1 MKNFGDTLRELRIA
15 QNIGLRELAV
25 KVDISPAYLSRIE
38 RGKERPPRPELI
50 KSFAKILAADPD
62 VLFRLSSSTDPEI
75 ADFLRE
81 QPEIM
86 NLIRFIN
93 QADFSQKEMEDLLKA
108 AEDIKNKSSLLNAN
122 SKAEALETKKST
134 GAKQA

>member
-1 MKNFGDTLRELRIA
+1 MKNFGETLRELRVA
-15 QNIGLRELAV
+15 QNIGLREMAV

-62 VLFRLSSSTDPEI
+62 VLFRLSSSTDLEVV
-75 ADFLRE
+75 DFLRE

-86 NLIRFIN
+86 NLLRFVK
-93 QADFSQKEMEDLLKA
+93 QADFSPEELENLLKA
-108 AEDIKNKSSLLNAN
+108 AEGIKNRSSMPPNDDSEV
-122 SKAEALETKKST
+122 SKAAISKEV
-134 GAKQA
+134 